1 MISMD
6 DRDPKSAPR
15 ISFDET
21 KAVGANIKVIGVG
34 GGGSNA
40 VNRMISTNLQGVEFM
55 VANTDC
61 QALKS
66 SRAALKI
73 QIGGKL
79 TKGLGA
85 GSTPEIGRQAALEDS
100 EKIIES
106 LQGADMVF
114 ITAGLGGGTG
124 TGAVPI
130 IASLASE
137 LGALVVAVVTKPFAF
152 EGKKRREQAEQGLR
166 DLHES
171 VDTVICIPNEKLLNS
186 VDKAMPLGAAF
197 LFADDVLRQAV
208 QGISDLITIPGEIN
222 LDFAD
227 VKTIMS
233 GMGMALMGTG
243 IASGPNRAVEAAQR
257 AISSPLLEDATID
270 GARGILI
277 NITGGTDMTL
287 HEVAEASSLV
297 QRTADQEANIIFGTV
312 IDKDMGDQIK
322 ITVIATGFNREPV
335 REAEARPAMSQRSYT
350 SRLGSDRSTTYAPA
364 VHGPAVSDA
373 AVAPARP
380 PRDLEQPSFLRRA
393 PAAPATPAA
402 ADASMNMNY
411 AAMQD
416 ELDIPT
422 FLRKQMD

>member
-1 MISMD
+1 MILMD
-6 DRDPKSAPR
+6 EKDSKAALRL
-15 ISFDET
+15 SFDEN

-61 QALKS
+61 QALKG
-66 SRAALKI
+66 SRAPLKI
-73 QIGGKL
+73 QIGAKL

-85 GSTPEIGRQAALEDS
+85 GSNPDIGRQAALEDS
-100 EKIIES
+100 EKIIEA

-114 ITAGLGGGTG
+114 ITSGLGGGTG

-137 LGALVVAVVTKPFAF
+137 LGALVVAVVTKPFGF
-152 EGKKRREQAEQGLR
+152 EGKKRRDQAEQGLR
-166 DLHES
+166 ELQEA

-243 IASGPNRAVEAAQR
+243 VATGPNRAIEAAQR

-297 QRTADQEANIIFGTV
+297 QRTADPEANIIFGTV
-312 IDKDMGDQIK
+312 IDKAMTEEVK
-322 ITVIATGFNREPV
+322 ITVIATGFNRDGKA
-335 REAEARPAMSQRSYT
+335 AEAHVAAAAAAAQRGFVPRPGAADVGLAQSRPA
-350 SRLGSDRSTTYAPA
+350 
-364 VHGPAVSDA
+364 
-373 AVAPARP
+373 
-380 PRDLEQPSFLRRA
+380 RDLDSPTFLRRA
-393 PAAPATPAA
+393 PAPPTARAA
-402 ADASMNMNY
+402 EASANLGY
-411 AAMQD
+411 ASLQD
-416 ELDIPT
+416 ELDVPT

>member
-1 MISMD
+1 MILI
-6 DRDPKSAPR
+6 DPKEPAPAPR

-21 KAVGANIKVIGVG
+21 RAVGANIKVIGVG

-55 VANTDC
+55 VANTDV
-61 QALKS
+61 QALKTS
-66 SRAALKI
+66 KAPLKI
-73 QIGGKL
+73 QIGAKM

-85 GSTPEIGRQAALEDS
+85 GSNPEVGRQAALEDS
-100 EKIIES
+100 EKIIEA
-106 LQGADMVF
+106 LQGSDMVF
-114 ITAGLGGGTG
+114 ITSGLGGGTG

-137 LGALVVAVVTKPFAF
+137 LGALVVGVVTKPFAF
-152 EGKKRREQAEQGLR
+152 EGKKRREQADEGLKE
-166 DLHES
+166 LHNS
-171 VDTVICIPNEKLLNS
+171 VDTVICIPNEKLLAS
-186 VDKAMPLGAAF
+186 VDKSMPLGAAF

-227 VKTIMS
+227 VRTIMS

-243 IASGPNRAVEAAQR
+243 IASGPNRAMEAAQK

-297 QRTADQEANIIFGTV
+297 QRTADPEANIIFGTV
-312 IDKDMGDQIK
+312 IDKAMNEQIK
-322 ITVIATGFNREPV
+322 ITVIATGFSREDVV
-335 REAEARPAMSQRSYT
+335 RPGAGKAAAAAGARPADKTMPAQAPRRDIETPAFLRRSPSQ
-350 SRLGSDRSTTYAPA
+350 A
-364 VHGPAVSDA
+364 A
-373 AVAPARP
+373 AVAAPLPGGSVPVPEGSTSLHYAP
-380 PRDLEQPSFLRRA
+380 LPDDLE
-393 PAAPATPAA
+393 
-402 ADASMNMNY
+402 
-411 AAMQD
+411 
-416 ELDIPT
+416 IPT
-422 FLRKQMD
+422 FLRRQMD

>member
-1 MISMD
+1 MILMD
-6 DRDPKSAPR
+6 DRAPKDAPR

-61 QALKS
+61 QALKT
-66 SRAALKI
+66 SRAPLKL

-85 GSTPEIGRQAALEDS
+85 GSNPDIGRQAALEDS
-100 EKIIES
+100 EKIIEA

-114 ITAGLGGGTG
+114 ITSGLGGGTG

-130 IASLASE
+130 VASLAS
-137 LGALVVAVVTKPFAF
+137 KPFGF

-166 DLHES
+166 ELQES

-186 VDKAMPLGAAF
+186 VDKSMPLAAAF

-243 IASGPNRAVEAAQR
+243 VASGPNRAIEAAQR

-297 QRTADQEANIIFGTV
+297 QRTADPEANIIFGTV
-312 IDKDMGDQIK
+312 IDKAMADAMK
-322 ITVIATGFNREPV
+322 ITVIATGFNHEQPAAEPV
-335 REAEARPAMSQRSYT
+335 RPAAVQRSYGGRAVASEPAAVAARPA
-350 SRLGSDRSTTYAPA
+350 
-364 VHGPAVSDA
+364 
-373 AVAPARP
+373 
-380 PRDLEQPSFLRRA
+380 RDLDAPSFLRRA
-393 PAAPATPAA
+393 PSSPGSPQRG
-402 ADASMNMNY
+402 DASATLNY
-411 AAMQD
+411 AALQD
-416 ELDIPT
+416 ELEIPT

>member
-1 MISMD
+1 
-6 DRDPKSAPR
+6 
-15 ISFDET
+15 
-21 KAVGANIKVIGVG
+21 
-34 GGGSNA
+34 
-40 VNRMISTNLQGVEFM
+40 
-55 VANTDC
+55 
-61 QALKS
+61 
-66 SRAALKI
+66 
-73 QIGGKL
+73 
-79 TKGLGA
+79 
-85 GSTPEIGRQAALEDS
+85 
-100 EKIIES
+100 
-106 LQGADMVF
+106 MVF

-137 LGALVVAVVTKPFAF
+137 LGALVVAVVTKPFGF
-152 EGKKRREQAEQGLR
+152 EGKKRRDQAEQGLR
-166 DLHES
+166 ELQEA

-243 IASGPNRAVEAAQR
+243 VASGPNRAIEAAQR

-297 QRTADQEANIIFGTV
+297 QRTADPEANIIFGTV
-312 IDKDMGDQIK
+312 IDKAMTDEIK
-322 ITVIATGFNREPV
+322 ITVIATGFNHEEKQAV
-335 REAEARPAMSQRSYT
+335 EAQVAAAAAAAQRGFGQRPMAA
-350 SRLGSDRSTTYAPA
+350 SD
-364 VHGPAVSDA
+364 
-373 AVAPARP
+373 APARVA
-380 PRDLEQPSFLRRA
+380 RDLDS
-393 PAAPATPAA
+393 
-402 ADASMNMNY
+402 
-411 AAMQD
+411 
-416 ELDIPT
+416 PT
-422 FLRKQMD
+422 FLRRSPIQPGTRAAESAAPLGYASLHDELDVPTFMRK

>member
-1 MISMD
+1 MILM
-6 DRDPKSAPR
+6 DPKDPNDKPR
-15 ISFDET
+15 IVFDET
-21 KAVGANIKVIGVG
+21 RMVGANIRVIGVG

-40 VNRMISTNLQGVEFM
+40 VNRMISTNLQGVEFI

-61 QALKS
+61 QALKKS
-66 SRAALKI
+66 HAPLKL

-85 GSTPEIGRQAALEDS
+85 GSNPEIGRQAALEDS
-100 EKIIES
+100 EKIIEG

-137 LGALVVAVVTKPFAF
+137 LGALVVAVVTRPFGF
-152 EGKKRREQAEQGLR
+152 EGHKRADQAEQGLR
-166 DLHES
+166 ELQES

-186 VDKAMPLGAAF
+186 VDKSMPLSAAF

-243 IASGPNRAVEAAQR
+243 VASGGNRAVEAAQR

-287 HEVAEASSLV
+287 HEVADASSLV
-297 QRTADQEANIIFGTV
+297 QRTADPEANIIFGTV
-312 IDKDMGDQIK
+312 IDKEMTEQIK
-322 ITVIATGFNREPV
+322 ITVIATGFNH
-335 REAEARPAMSQRSYT
+335 EAEAQAEAHPGQRAHGHRPQS
-350 SRLGSDRSTTYAPA
+350 A
-364 VHGPAVSDA
+364 VG
-373 AVAPARP
+373 RP
-380 PRDLEQPSFLRRA
+380 GRDFDSPSFLRR
-393 PAAPATPAA
+393 PPIQPSTRTSP
-402 ADASMNMNY
+402 DASPSSGY
-411 AAMQD
+411 SSLQD

>member
-1 MISMD
+1 MILMD
-6 DRDPKSAPR
+6 ERQSKGALR
-15 ISFDET
+15 LSFDEN

-61 QALKS
+61 QALKG
-66 SRAALKI
+66 SRAPLKI
-73 QIGGKL
+73 QIGAKL

-85 GSTPEIGRQAALEDS
+85 GSNPDIGRQAALEDS
-100 EKIIES
+100 EKIIEA

-137 LGALVVAVVTKPFAF
+137 LGALVVAVVTKPFGF
-152 EGKKRREQAEQGLR
+152 EGKKRRDQAEEGLSE
-166 DLHES
+166 LQEA

-227 VKTIMS
+227 VRTIMS

-243 IASGPNRAVEAAQR
+243 IALGPNRAIEAAQR

-297 QRTADQEANIIFGTV
+297 QRTADPEANIIFGTV
-312 IDKDMGDQIK
+312 IDKAMTDEIK
-322 ITVIATGFNREPV
+322 ITVIATGFNRNG
-335 REAEARPAMSQRSYT
+335 RAAAEAACASAQRGYGHRPAAT
-350 SRLGSDRSTTYAPA
+350 AD
-364 VHGPAVSDA
+364 
-373 AVAPARP
+373 AVASPGRL
-380 PRDLEQPSFLRRA
+380 PRDLDSPTFLRRA
-393 PAAPATPAA
+393 SATAAGGPPSVPAAHRQGDGAVNLGY
-402 ADASMNMNY
+402 ASL
-411 AAMQD
+411 QD
-416 ELDIPT
+416 ELDVPT

>member
-1 MISMD
+1 MILMD
-6 DRDPKSAPR
+6 ARDPKDVPR

-21 KAVGANIKVIGVG
+21 RAVGANIKVIGVG

-40 VNRMISTNLQGVEFM
+40 VNRMINSNLHGIEFM

-66 SRAALKI
+66 SRAPLKI

-85 GSTPEIGRQAALEDS
+85 GSNPEIGRQAALEDS
-100 EKIIES
+100 EKIIEA

-114 ITAGLGGGTG
+114 ITSGLGGGTG

-137 LGALVVAVVTKPFAF
+137 LGALVVGVVTKPFGF
-152 EGKKRREQAEQGLR
+152 EGKKRREQAEQGLQ
-166 DLHES
+166 DLHSS

-186 VDKAMPLGAAF
+186 VDKAMPLAAAF

-227 VKTIMS
+227 VRTIMT

-243 IASGPNRAVEAAQR
+243 FASGPNRALEAAQR

-277 NITGGTDMTL
+277 NITGGPDMTL

-297 QRTADQEANIIFGTV
+297 QRTADPEANIIFGTV
-312 IDKDMGDQIK
+312 IDQEMSDSIK
-322 ITVIATGFNREPV
+322 ITVIATGFNREAA
-335 REAEARPAMSQRSYT
+335 AETETRSAGALRGSGTRPGA
-350 SRLGSDRSTTYAPA
+350 DAPA
-364 VHGPAVSDA
+364 P
-373 AVAPARP
+373 RT
-380 PRDLEQPSFLRRA
+380 PRDLESPAFLRRSPA
-393 PAAPATPAA
+393 PLSVSGGEPSSTLHYSAL
-402 ADASMNMNY
+402 
-411 AAMQD
+411 QD

>member
-1 MISMD
+1 MILMD
-6 DRDPKSAPR
+6 ERQSKGALR
-15 ISFDET
+15 LSFDENR
-21 KAVGANIKVIGVG
+21 AVGANIKVIGVG

-61 QALKS
+61 QALKG
-66 SRAALKI
+66 SRAPLKI
-73 QIGGKL
+73 QIGAKL

-85 GSTPEIGRQAALEDS
+85 GSNPDIGRQAALEDS
-100 EKIIES
+100 EKIIEA

-137 LGALVVAVVTKPFAF
+137 LGALVVAVVTKPFGF
-152 EGKKRREQAEQGLR
+152 EGKKRREQAEEGLSE
-166 DLHES
+166 LQEA

-227 VKTIMS
+227 VRTIMS

-243 IASGPNRAVEAAQR
+243 IALGPNRAIEAAQR

-297 QRTADQEANIIFGTV
+297 QRTADPEANIIFGTV
-312 IDKDMGDQIK
+312 IDKAMTDEIK
-322 ITVIATGFNREPV
+322 ITVIATGFNRDG
-335 REAEARPAMSQRSYT
+335 RAATEAAGSSAQRGYGRRPAAT
-350 SRLGSDRSTTYAPA
+350 AD
-364 VHGPAVSDA
+364 
-373 AVAPARP
+373 AVASPGRL
-380 PRDLEQPSFLRRA
+380 PRDLDSPTFLRRA
-393 PAAPATPAA
+393 STTHAGGPSASPAAHRQGDGAVNLGY
-402 ADASMNMNY
+402 ASL
-411 AAMQD
+411 QD
-416 ELDIPT
+416 ELDVPT

>member
-1 MISMD
+1 MILMD
-6 DRDPKSAPR
+6 ARDPKDLPR

-40 VNRMISTNLQGVEFM
+40 VNRMISSNLRGIEYM

-66 SRAALKI
+66 SKAPLKI

-85 GSTPEIGRQAALEDS
+85 GSNPEIGRQAALEDS
-100 EKIIES
+100 EKIIEA

-114 ITAGLGGGTG
+114 ITSGLGGGTG

-137 LGALVVAVVTKPFAF
+137 LGALVVGVVTKPFGF
-152 EGKKRREQAEQGLR
+152 EGKKRREQAEQGLK
-166 DLHES
+166 DLHNS

-186 VDKAMPLGAAF
+186 VDKAMPLAAAF

-227 VKTIMS
+227 VRTIMS

-243 IASGPNRAVEAAQR
+243 VASGPNRALEAAQR

-297 QRTADQEANIIFGTV
+297 QRTADPEANIIFGTV
-312 IDKDMGDQIK
+312 IDREMAESIK
-322 ITVIATGFNREPV
+322 ITVIATGFNRDAAA
-335 REAEARPAMSQRSYT
+335 EAETRSGGALRGSGTRPGADAPPSRPA
-350 SRLGSDRSTTYAPA
+350 
-364 VHGPAVSDA
+364 
-373 AVAPARP
+373 
-380 PRDLEQPSFLRRA
+380 RDLESPAFLRRSPA
-393 PAAPATPAA
+393 PLSVPAGEPSSTLHYTAG
-402 ADASMNMNY
+402 
-411 AAMQD
+411 QD

>member
-1 MISMD
+1 MILI
-6 DRDPKSAPR
+6 DPKDPGTAPR
-15 ISFDET
+15 ISFDEAR
-21 KAVGANIKVIGVG
+21 AVGANIKVIGVG

-40 VNRMISTNLQGVEFM
+40 VNRMISSNLQGVEFM
-55 VANTDC
+55 VANTDI
-61 QALKS
+61 QALKT
-66 SRAALKI
+66 SRAPLKI
-73 QIGGKL
+73 QIGAKM

-85 GSTPEIGRQAALEDS
+85 GSNPDVGRQAALEDS
-100 EKIIES
+100 EKIIEA

-114 ITAGLGGGTG
+114 ITSGLGGGTG

-137 LGALVVAVVTKPFAF
+137 LGALVVGVVTKPFAF
-152 EGKKRREQAEQGLR
+152 EGKKRKEQAEEGLKE
-166 DLHES
+166 LHNS

-227 VKTIMS
+227 VRTIMS

-243 IASGPNRAVEAAQR
+243 IASGPNRAMEAAQR

-277 NITGGTDMTL
+277 NITGGPDMTL

-297 QRTADQEANIIFGTV
+297 QRTADPEANIIFGTV
-312 IDKDMGDQIK
+312 IDREMTDQVK
-322 ITVIATGFNREPV
+322 ITVIATGFV
-335 REAEARPAMSQRSYT
+335 REEETRVADAGRSAAKPAEKPVPPPAARRDIETPA
-350 SRLGSDRSTTYAPA
+350 
-364 VHGPAVSDA
+364 
-373 AVAPARP
+373 
-380 PRDLEQPSFLRRA
+380 FLRRT
-393 PAAPATPAA
+393 PSQGQAAVQAA
-402 ADASMNMNY
+402 AGSGQSVAVPESSSTLHY
-411 AAMQD
+411 APMPD
-416 ELDIPT
+416 DLEIPT
-422 FLRKQMD
+422 FLRRQMD

>member
-1 MISMD
+1 MILM
-6 DRDPKSAPR
+6 DPKDPAPSLR
-15 ISFDET
+15 ISFDES

-40 VNRMISTNLQGVEFM
+40 VNRMISANLQGVEFM
-55 VANTDC
+55 VANTDS

-66 SRAALKI
+66 SRAPLKI
-73 QIGGKL
+73 QMGAKL

-85 GSTPEIGRQAALEDS
+85 GSNPDVGRQAALEDS
-100 EKIIES
+100 EKIIEA

-114 ITAGLGGGTG
+114 ITSGLGGGTG

-137 LGALVVAVVTKPFAF
+137 LGALVVGVVTKPFAF
-152 EGKKRREQAEQGLR
+152 EGKKRREQAEEGLKE
-166 DLHES
+166 LHNS

-186 VDKAMPLGAAF
+186 VDKSMPLAAAF

-227 VKTIMS
+227 VRTIMS

-243 IASGPNRAVEAAQR
+243 ISSGPSRAIEAAQK

-297 QRTADQEANIIFGTV
+297 QRTADPEANIIFGTV
-312 IDKDMGDQIK
+312 IDQEMTDQMK
-322 ITVIATGFNREPV
+322 ITVIATGFSDDRASKA
-335 REAEARPAMSQRSYT
+335 EAAKAAAREARPETPPPQQRRDIDT
-350 SRLGSDRSTTYAPA
+350 PA
-364 VHGPAVSDA
+364 
-373 AVAPARP
+373 
-380 PRDLEQPSFLRRA
+380 FLRRS
-393 PAAPATPAA
+393 PSHPATRAA
-402 ADASMNMNY
+402 SDGSTTLHF
-411 AAMQD
+411 AALPED
-416 ELDIPT
+416 LEIPT

>member
-1 MISMD
+1 MILMD
-6 DRDPKSAPR
+6 ERDSKGVLR
-15 ISFDET
+15 LSFDEN

-61 QALKS
+61 QALKG
-66 SRAALKI
+66 SRAPLKI
-73 QIGGKL
+73 QIGAKL

-85 GSTPEIGRQAALEDS
+85 GSNPDVGRQAALEDS
-100 EKIIES
+100 EKIIEA

-114 ITAGLGGGTG
+114 ITSGLGGGTG

-137 LGALVVAVVTKPFAF
+137 LGALVVAVVTKPFGF
-152 EGKKRREQAEQGLR
+152 EGKKRRDQAEQGLKE
-166 DLHES
+166 LQEA

-243 IASGPNRAVEAAQR
+243 VAAGPNRAVEAAQR

-297 QRTADQEANIIFGTV
+297 QRTADPEANIIFGTKAMTEDV
-312 IDKDMGDQIK
+312 K
-322 ITVIATGFNREPV
+322 ITVIATGFNRDGRAAAEVVAAQRGFGQRHAVSEPV
-335 REAEARPAMSQRSYT
+335 GVQAR
-350 SRLGSDRSTTYAPA
+350 
-364 VHGPAVSDA
+364 A
-373 AVAPARP
+373 A
-380 PRDLEQPSFLRRA
+380 RDLDSPTFLRRA
-393 PAAPATPAA
+393 PVAPSAPSGRGAEGPVNLGY
-402 ADASMNMNY
+402 ASL
-411 AAMQD
+411 QD
-416 ELDIPT
+416 ELDVPT

>member
-1 MISMD
+1 MILMD
-6 DRDPKSAPR
+6 ARDLKDKPR
-15 ISFDET
+15 LSFDET
-21 KAVGANIKVIGVG
+21 KATGANIKVIGVG

-66 SRAALKI
+66 SHAPLKL
-73 QIGGKL
+73 QIGSKL

-85 GSTPEIGRQAALEDS
+85 GSNPEIGRQAALEDS
-100 EKIIES
+100 DKIIEA
-106 LQGADMVF
+106 LQGSDMVF

-137 LGALVVAVVTKPFAF
+137 LGALVVGVVTRPFAF
-152 EGKKRREQAEQGLR
+152 EGKKRAEQAETG
-166 DLHES
+166 LHELSGS

-186 VDKAMPLGAAF
+186 VDKGMPLGAAF

-227 VKTIMS
+227 VRTIMS

-243 IASGPNRAVEAAQR
+243 IAAGPTRAVEAAQR
-257 AISSPLLEDATID
+257 AISSPLLEDATIE

-277 NITGGTDMTL
+277 NITGGPDMTL

-297 QRTADQEANIIFGTV
+297 QRTAHAEANIIFGTV
-312 IDKDMGDQIK
+312 IDDEMSDQVK
-322 ITVIATGFNREPV
+322 ITVIATGFSRDLRAAATAQTAAV
-335 REAEARPAMSQRSYT
+335 AAASATSARPA
-350 SRLGSDRSTTYAPA
+350 
-364 VHGPAVSDA
+364 
-373 AVAPARP
+373 
-380 PRDLEQPSFLRRA
+380 RDLDTPAFLRRSA
-393 PAAPATPAA
+393 NPIGMASEAQPALTYPGTPDDLDVPAF
-402 ADASMNMNY
+402 MRRHM
-411 AAMQD
+411 
-416 ELDIPT
+416 E
-422 FLRKQMD
+422 

>member
-1 MISMD
+1 MILI
-6 DRDPKSAPR
+6 DPKDPGTGPR

-21 KAVGANIKVIGVG
+21 RAVGANIKVIGVG

-40 VNRMISTNLQGVEFM
+40 VNRMITSNLQGVEFM
-55 VANTDC
+55 VANTDI
-61 QALKS
+61 QALKTS
-66 SRAALKI
+66 KAPLKI
-73 QIGGKL
+73 QIGAKM

-85 GSTPEIGRQAALEDS
+85 GSNPDVGRQAALEDS
-100 EKIIES
+100 EKIIEA

-114 ITAGLGGGTG
+114 ITSGLGGGTG

-137 LGALVVAVVTKPFAF
+137 LGALVVGVVTKPFAF
-152 EGKKRREQAEQGLR
+152 EGKKRRDQAEEGLKE
-166 DLHES
+166 LHNS

-227 VKTIMS
+227 VRTIMS

-243 IASGPNRAVEAAQR
+243 IASGPNRAMEAAQR

-277 NITGGTDMTL
+277 NITGGPDMTL

-297 QRTADQEANIIFGTV
+297 QRTADAEANIIFGTV
-312 IDKDMGDQIK
+312 IDREMTDQVK
-322 ITVIATGFNREPV
+322 ITVIATGFV
-335 REAEARPAMSQRSYT
+335 REEETRAAEAGRNAAQKPAEKPLPPS
-350 SRLGSDRSTTYAPA
+350 APRRDIET
-364 VHGPAVSDA
+364 PA
-373 AVAPARP
+373 
-380 PRDLEQPSFLRRA
+380 FLRR
-393 PAAPATPAA
+393 TPAQGQA
-402 ADASMNMNY
+402 AVQAAAGSGNSVPVPEGSSSLHY
-411 AAMQD
+411 APMPD
-416 ELDIPT
+416 DLEIPT
-422 FLRKQMD
+422 FLRRQMD

>member
-1 MISMD
+1 MILMD
-6 DRDPKSAPR
+6 ARDLKDKPR
-15 ISFDET
+15 LSFDET
-21 KAVGANIKVIGVG
+21 KATGANIKVIGVG

-66 SRAALKI
+66 SHAPLKL
-73 QIGGKL
+73 QIGSKL

-85 GSTPEIGRQAALEDS
+85 GSNPEIGRQAALEDS
-100 EKIIES
+100 DKIIEA
-106 LQGADMVF
+106 LQGSDMVF

-137 LGALVVAVVTKPFAF
+137 LGALVVGVVTRPFAF
-152 EGKKRREQAEQGLR
+152 EGKKRAEQAETG
-166 DLHES
+166 LHELSGS

-186 VDKAMPLGAAF
+186 VDKGMPLGAAF

-227 VKTIMS
+227 VRTIMS

-243 IASGPNRAVEAAQR
+243 IAAGPTRAVEAAQR
-257 AISSPLLEDATID
+257 AISSPLLEDATIE

-277 NITGGTDMTL
+277 NITGGPDMTL

-297 QRTADQEANIIFGTV
+297 QRTAHAEANIIFGTV
-312 IDKDMGDQIK
+312 IDDEMSDQVK
-322 ITVIATGFNREPV
+322 ITVIATGFSRELRAAATAQTAAVAAASATP
-335 REAEARPAMSQRSYT
+335 ARPA
-350 SRLGSDRSTTYAPA
+350 
-364 VHGPAVSDA
+364 
-373 AVAPARP
+373 
-380 PRDLEQPSFLRRA
+380 RDLDTPAFLRRSA
-393 PAAPATPAA
+393 NPIGMASEAQPALTYPGTPDDLDVPAF
-402 ADASMNMNY
+402 MRRHM
-411 AAMQD
+411 
-416 ELDIPT
+416 E
-422 FLRKQMD
+422 

>member
-1 MISMD
+1 MILMD
-6 DRDPKSAPR
+6 AKAPAPPLR

-21 KAVGANIKVIGVG
+21 RAVGANIKVIGVG

-40 VNRMISTNLQGVEFM
+40 VNRMINANLLGVDFM
-55 VANTDC
+55 VANTDA
-61 QALKS
+61 QALKG
-66 SRAALKI
+66 SRASLKI
-73 QIGGKL
+73 QMGAKL

-85 GSTPEIGRQAALEDS
+85 GSNPDIGRQAALEDS
-100 EKIIES
+100 EKIIEA

-114 ITAGLGGGTG
+114 ITSGLGGGTG

-137 LGALVVAVVTKPFAF
+137 LGALVVGVVTKPFGF
-152 EGKKRREQAEQGLR
+152 EGKKRREQADEGLKE
-166 DLHES
+166 LHNS

-186 VDKAMPLGAAF
+186 VDKSMPLGAAF

-227 VKTIMS
+227 VRTIMS

-243 IASGPNRAVEAAQR
+243 IASGPNRAIEAAQR

-277 NITGGTDMTL
+277 NITGGPDMTL

-297 QRTADQEANIIFGTV
+297 QRTADPEANIIFGTV
-312 IDKDMGDQIK
+312 IDQEMTDQIK
-322 ITVIATGFNREPV
+322 ITVIATGFNHDRAA
-335 REAEARPAMSQRSYT
+335 RAEAAK
-350 SRLGSDRSTTYAPA
+350 
-364 VHGPAVSDA
+364 A
-373 AVAPARP
+373 AARDARP
-380 PRDLEQPSFLRRA
+380 EAAPPPPRRDIDTPAFLRRSPSHPVSR
-393 PAAPATPAA
+393 PAAEGSTTLH
-402 ADASMNMNY
+402 Y
-411 AAMQD
+411 AALPED
-416 ELDIPT
+416 LEIPT

>member
-1 MISMD
+1 MILM
-6 DRDPKSAPR
+6 DPKDPNDKPR
-15 ISFDET
+15 IVFDET
-21 KAVGANIKVIGVG
+21 RMVGANIRVIGVG

-40 VNRMISTNLQGVEFM
+40 VNRMISTNLQGVEFI

-61 QALKS
+61 QALKKS
-66 SRAALKI
+66 HAPLKL

-85 GSTPEIGRQAALEDS
+85 GSNPEIGRQAALEDS
-100 EKIIES
+100 EKIIEA

-137 LGALVVAVVTKPFAF
+137 LGALVVAVVTRPFGF
-152 EGKKRREQAEQGLR
+152 EGHKRADQAEQGLR
-166 DLHES
+166 ELQES

-186 VDKAMPLGAAF
+186 VDKSMPLSAAF

-243 IASGPNRAVEAAQR
+243 VASGGNRAVEAAQR

-287 HEVAEASSLV
+287 HEVADASSLV
-297 QRTADQEANIIFGTV
+297 QRTADPEANIIFGTV
-312 IDKDMGDQIK
+312 IDKEMTEQIK
-322 ITVIATGFNREPV
+322 ITVIATGFNHEAAAQ
-335 REAEARPAMSQRSYT
+335 AEAHPGQRAHGHRPQS
-350 SRLGSDRSTTYAPA
+350 A
-364 VHGPAVSDA
+364 VG
-373 AVAPARP
+373 RP
-380 PRDLEQPSFLRRA
+380 GRDFDSPSFLRR
-393 PAAPATPAA
+393 PPIQPSTRTSP
-402 ADASMNMNY
+402 DASPSSGY
-411 AAMQD
+411 SSLQD